1 MLRDFPVLL
10 AGAGLFRSPQPTL
23 EHLHALK
30 EQGLRGV
37 VNLREESDE
46 SRWYC
51 ERTCLAYHHIAV
63 ADWTVPTP
71 EQVERFLS
79 LMKDPGQ
86 TPLLVHCWAGVG
98 RTGLF
103 VTCWRVRMGMAVQ
116 DAIRLS
122 DMETPHMGMSH
133 AQRDWLAAWAASWGR
148 TPPAPREAPAT
159 PETR

>member
-10 AGAGLFRSPQPTL
+10 AGAGLFRSPQPSL
-23 EHLHALK
+23 EHLHHLK

-51 ERTCLAYHHIAV
+51 ERAGLAYHHIAV
-63 ADWTVPTP
+63 GDWTVPTD
-71 EQVERFLS
+71 EQVERFLA
-79 LMKDPGQ
+79 LMEDPAH
-86 TPLLVHCWAGVG
+86 TPLLVHCWGGVG

-103 VTCWRVRMGMAVQ
+103 VSCWRIHKGMRVE

-122 DMETPHMGMSH
+122 DMETPHMGMNH
-133 AQRDWLAAWAASWGR
+133 LQREWLTAWAAAGR
-148 TPPAPREAPAT
+148 TPSSSRESAAT